1 MIEVY
6 SYSYIAH
13 CTAPKPVFIVLAAGT
28 RIRPTIT
35 RIWSPPPES
44 GRPPTS
50 MPTYLLLLLSCTLA
64 HGQTDSD
71 LGLIEAT
78 DNLCP
83 LTHECVPQETCA
95 HFQEDVARLENLS
108 IESLEYEELV
118 EELKRGV
125 CNKEERGFCCSS
137 IQILSVVPP
146 SRNKCCR

>member
-1 MIEVY
+1 
-6 SYSYIAH
+6 
-13 CTAPKPVFIVLAAGT
+13 
-28 RIRPTIT
+28 
-35 RIWSPPPES
+35 
-44 GRPPTS
+44 